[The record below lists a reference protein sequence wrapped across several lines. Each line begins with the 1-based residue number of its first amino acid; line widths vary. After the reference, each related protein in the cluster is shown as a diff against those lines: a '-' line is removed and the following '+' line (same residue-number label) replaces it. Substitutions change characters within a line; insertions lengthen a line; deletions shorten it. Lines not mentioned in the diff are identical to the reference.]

1 MTTNSMIAAELPNYS
16 EEKLQCYVFDIDNT
30 IARTAHRAHF
40 LAGNIKDWNSFHS
53 HCVLDTP
60 IESVVNVLTAL
71 SWNYTIILLTG
82 RNEKYRRLSELWLKN
97 NGIEPDCLL
106 MRKDDDFRPDY
117 KMKSDVFDEI
127 EQRFEILGAFD
138 DNKDVLMMLNLR
150 SIRTFDCSQ
159 K

>member
-1 MTTNSMIAAELPNYS
+1 MNEKPMIAAELPNYS

-30 IARTAHRAHF
+30 LARTDHRAHF
-40 LAGNIKDWNSFHS
+40 LAGDIKDWNSFHS

-60 IESVVNVLTAL
+60 IESVCNVLTAL

-117 KMKSDVFDEI
+117 
-127 EQRFEILGAFD
+127 
-138 DNKDVLMMLNLR
+138 
-150 SIRTFDCSQ
+150 
-159 K
+159 

>member
-1 MTTNSMIAAELPNYS
+1 MTNTTKIPATLPNYS

-30 IARTAHRAHF
+30 LACTDHRAHF
-40 LAGNIKDWNSFHS
+40 LADDIKDWNSFHS

-60 IESVVNVLTAL
+60 IESVVSVLTAL

-117 KMKSDVFDEI
+117 SMKSDVFDEI
-127 EQRFEILGAFD
+127 EQKFEILGVFD
-138 DNKDVLMMLNLR
+138 DNKDVLRMLNCR
-150 SIRTFDCSQ
+150 GIRTFDCSQ